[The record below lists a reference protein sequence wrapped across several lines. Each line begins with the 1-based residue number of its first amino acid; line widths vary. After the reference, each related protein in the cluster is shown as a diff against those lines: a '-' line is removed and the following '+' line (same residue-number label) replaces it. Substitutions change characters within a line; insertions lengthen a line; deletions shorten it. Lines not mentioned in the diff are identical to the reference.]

1 MTNKT
6 KPVTIAL
13 TAIYLF
19 VVAWIILFKLSTLSE
34 IAHLDH
40 IRKINLIPFHYDEEQ
55 SYHLTE
61 VLKNV
66 MIFIPLGIYF
76 KMLKIT
82 GKKAILCGMT
92 FSLCLEVLQFILAVG
107 VTDITDIITNTI
119 GTAIGIGIY
128 VLLFRIFKKS
138 EKLDKALRVLASI
151 CTILFICLIA
161 LLLIA
166 N

>member
-19 VVAWIILFKLSTLSE
+19 IVAWIILFKLSTLSE

-76 KMLKIT
+76 KLLKIT

-92 FSLCLEVLQFILAVG
+92 FSLC
-107 VTDITDIITNTI
+107 
-119 GTAIGIGIY
+119 
-128 VLLFRIFKKS
+128 
-138 EKLDKALRVLASI
+138 
-151 CTILFICLIA
+151 
-161 LLLIA
+161 
-166 N
+166 